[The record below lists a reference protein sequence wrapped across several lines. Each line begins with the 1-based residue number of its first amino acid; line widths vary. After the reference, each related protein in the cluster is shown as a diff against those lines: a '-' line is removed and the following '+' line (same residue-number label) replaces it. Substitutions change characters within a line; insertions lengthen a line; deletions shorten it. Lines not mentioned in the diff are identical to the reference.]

1 MNTVSYHIPNISC
14 HHCIHTITTELSD
27 MAGVKDVQA
36 DLTSKEVTIQFE
48 APADEQKIQALLA
61 EIDYPV
67 EK

>member
-27 MAGVKDVQA
+27 MAGVKNVQA

-48 APADEQKIQALLA
+48 APADEQKIKALLA